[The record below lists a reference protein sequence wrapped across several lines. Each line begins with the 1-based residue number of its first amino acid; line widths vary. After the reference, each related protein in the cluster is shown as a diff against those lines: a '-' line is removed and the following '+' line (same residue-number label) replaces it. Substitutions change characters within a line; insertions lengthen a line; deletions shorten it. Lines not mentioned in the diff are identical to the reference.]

1 MGCTGADSLC
11 SALETSPLR
20 LTLEDRTVVP
30 LTEEEEEFPPTLP
43 EPPVERTVL
52 PEERLVEPLTTLRSS
67 CCAVL
72 LRVEELLLRAELLLR
87 TELLLFCE
95 EETLLPAERV
105 ELLPEVERALL
116 PLELERVELPEE
128 RVELP
133 ERLAERLSCCTALP
147 RLAELLLRT
156 ELPLWEEE
164 TLLPEERVVL
174 LPEVERAL
182 LPLELE
188 RVEEEERVVELPP
201 EERDWPSIS
210 GAMSM
215 ATASIMEVAK
225 MENLLIASSF
235 LGLTV

>member
-1 MGCTGADSLC
+1 M
-11 SALETSPLR
+11 
-20 LTLEDRTVVP
+20 VP

-43 EPPVERTVL
+43 VPPVERTVV

-95 EETLLPAERV
+95 EETLLPVERV

-116 PLELERVELPEE
+116 PLELERVELPE
-128 RVELP
+128 VE

-164 TLLPEERVVL
+164 TLLPVERVVL